1 MANQRSVNT
10 TIVLITIVFITSMIT
25 SNGISGMNV
34 TAQTDSSS
42 NLTSSSTSNATSS
55 SPSDLDKKMQQLA
68 SSNDPKDIAI
78 LAYIWGYP
86 LVTAQVTKDY
96 FTNPDVPQGIGYGPS
111 NQFHPARDLI
121 KAGFK
126 EVVRPNSDTL
136 YHQAWLDL
144 KNGPLILQVPNIVD
158 RYFVLPFLDAYG
170 NQFKYIGTR
179 TTGEIGGTY
188 IVVGPISKGTLP
200 ANLSEATT
208 IQSPTNLVW
217 VIGRILVKG
226 ADDVQNVHD
235 IQDKITLTPVMQN
248 AISTPGNGT
257 IFPTADNI
265 KKLGIDYFDILS
277 NALVNNSPPANQS
290 NLVKKFETIG
300 IGPGMMPS
308 KDVTDQN
315 TIEALSVGISEGEKM
330 IDGKFANLGTNV
342 NGWTF
347 NLKTGVYGED
357 YLLRAAATKG
367 GFGALSPEEALYPS
381 TLVDGNGTQLN
392 AANNARYVIHFNEGQ
407 APPVKAFWSVTMYDK
422 DGFFVDNPINRYN
435 IGDRTVGL
443 KNNTDGSFD
452 IYIES
457 KNPGPQKESNWLPA
471 PDGPFTL
478 ALRMYIPGELVL
490 KGEYKIPPVQR
501 VS

>member
-457 KNPGPQKESNWLPA
+457 KNPGPQNESNWLPA